1 MPANLRSSD
10 MGGGRLATDRSLASK
25 LDLRAPAEVS
35 AGSVSTGGFHALA
48 GRTSDDTARARL
60 EEHRS
65 NAVCAACHTMMDPI
79 GFALENF
86 DALGA
91 WRWNDSG
98 FPVDASGQLVD
109 GTKVD
114 GPASLRE
121 ALVGHSDAFLRTF
134 TEKLLTYALGRGIEY
149 YDMPVVRAID
159 CEAARNDNRFSSF
172 ILAIVRSTP
181 FRMRRAEEKD

>member
-1 MPANLRSSD
+1 
-10 MGGGRLATDRSLASK
+10 
-25 LDLRAPAEVS
+25 
-35 AGSVSTGGFHALA
+35 
-48 GRTSDDTARARL
+48 
-60 EEHRS
+60 
-65 NAVCAACHTMMDPI
+65 MMDPI

-121 ALVGHSDAFLRTF
+121 ALVSHSDAFLRTF

-181 FRMRRAEEKD
+181 FQMRRAEEKD